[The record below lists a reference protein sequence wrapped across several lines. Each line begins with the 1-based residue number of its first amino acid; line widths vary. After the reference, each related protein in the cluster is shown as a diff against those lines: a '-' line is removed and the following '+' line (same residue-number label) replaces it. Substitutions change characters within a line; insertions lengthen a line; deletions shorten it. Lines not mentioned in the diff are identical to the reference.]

1 METLKKLLKHE
12 DVLAEIF
19 RRKQESN
26 YIESFF
32 DGNLY
37 KYHPLFGITPN
48 SLMLNIYDDEFTI
61 VNPLG
66 SKTKSYKILSF
77 YFTFHNTMPSWTQS
91 NYFLL
96 QNRLLQKNME

>member
-1 METLKKLLKHE
+1 MEFDTITGKNDTYQYVPLMEALEQMLKHE

-19 RRKQESN
+19 RRKRESN

-37 KYHPLFGITPN
+37 KHHPLFGITPN

-61 VNPLG
+61 GV
-66 SKTKSYKILSF
+66 
-77 YFTFHNTMPSWTQS
+77 
-91 NYFLL
+91 
-96 QNRLLQKNME
+96 RQKVTRY